1 MLQNSIMIMLQNHKY
16 SKHMYI
22 YGKAKVEIKYSKI
35 LS

>member
-16 SKHMYI
+16 SK
-22 YGKAKVEIKYSKI
+22 AKVEIKYSKI